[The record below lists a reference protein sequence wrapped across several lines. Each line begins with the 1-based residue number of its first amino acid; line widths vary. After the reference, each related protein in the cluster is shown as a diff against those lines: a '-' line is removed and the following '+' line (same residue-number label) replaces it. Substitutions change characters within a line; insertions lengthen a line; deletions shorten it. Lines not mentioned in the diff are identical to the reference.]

1 MPGKRL
7 YIIGSLAFVAVFSMT
22 LFTVSSVKVIDYA
35 MLPGLEYGEKIYKL
49 QLGGFE
55 TRFISVGDRISMAHP
70 KEKDPPISERTQL
83 VRRVIGLPGQE
94 IEIRNRILFINQKP
108 QEEEYV
114 AFTYRIQSPIKPG
127 LEWMSK
133 YHIPFIQE
141 TASEGLYDIILQPAQ
156 IESIRKDEMIAQC
169 RLLDDPSRFKEVR
182 ISPFFLTNT
191 WTLLD
196 YDPFQIPQKGMTIP
210 LNTETYNLYQYI
222 IQTYEGTKLNP
233 VGDSFQVNGASS
245 VSYTFQYDYYF
256 VLSDNRDFGNDSRTF
271 GLIPS
276 GYIQGILLF

>member
-7 YIIGSLAFVAVFSMT
+7 YIIVSLAFVAVFS
-22 LFTVSSVKVIDYA
+22 LAVYAVKSVKVIDYG

-49 QLGGFE
+49 RLGGFE
-55 TRFISVGDRISMAHP
+55 TRFISVGDRISLAHP
-70 KEKDPPISERTQL
+70 KEKDPPIAERTQL
-83 VRRVIGLPGQE
+83 VRRVLGLPGQE
-94 IEIRNRILFINQKP
+94 IEIKNRMLHINQKP

-141 TASEGLYDIILQPAQ
+141 TALEGLYDIILQPAQ
-156 IESIRKDEMIAQC
+156 IEAIGKDEMIAQC
-169 RLLDDPSRFKEVR
+169 RLLDDPSRFKEVK

-196 YDPFQIPQKGMTIP
+196 YGPFMIPYKNLTIE
-210 LNTETYNLYQYI
+210 LTSANWDLYNYLIKNFERKALTEEAGHFLI
-222 IQTYEGTKLNP
+222 DGNP
-233 VGDSFQVNGASS
+233 AKF
-245 VSYTFQYDYYF
+245 YTFEKDYFF

-271 GLIPS
+271 GLLPS
-276 GYIQGILLF
+276 ELIQGIILF